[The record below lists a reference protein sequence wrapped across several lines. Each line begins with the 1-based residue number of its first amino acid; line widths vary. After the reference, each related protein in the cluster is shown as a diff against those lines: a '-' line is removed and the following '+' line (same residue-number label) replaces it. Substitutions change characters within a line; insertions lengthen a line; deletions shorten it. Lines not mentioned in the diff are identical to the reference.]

1 MFASSVFGRG
11 KAVLGKC
18 SHSPGRY
25 RGSSLGGAVSQRVCV
40 CVSSAGTR
48 GEEAECGLHR

>member
-25 RGSSLGGAVSQRVCV
+25 RGSSLGRAVSQRVCV
-40 CVSSAGTR
+40 CELSGDQR
-48 GEEAECGLHR
+48 

>member
-25 RGSSLGGAVSQRVCV
+25 RGSSLGRAVSQRVCV